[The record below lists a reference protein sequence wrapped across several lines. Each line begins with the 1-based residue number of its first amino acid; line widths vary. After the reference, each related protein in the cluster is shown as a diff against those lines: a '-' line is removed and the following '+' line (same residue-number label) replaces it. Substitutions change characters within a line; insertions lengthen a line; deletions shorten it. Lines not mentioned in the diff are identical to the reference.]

1 MARAIRGPSSNP
13 SGILRVVERTGLR
26 KGVEGNKH
34 WFYIGTG
41 LWTLRTIRR
50 LAGDREEIV
59 ISERLKPGERIVI
72 ANGRATIDAP
82 DGSPI
87 LLPRGRR
94 AQKKLAKAAKKADEA
109 AAERARKAAKKAKK
123 AEKRSRRGRRG
134 GSQ

>member
-1 MARAIRGPSSNP
+1 MARAIRGPSSR
-13 SGILRVVERTGLR
+13 STGLLRAVERTGLR
-26 KGVEGNKH
+26 KGVEGHKH

-59 ISERLKPGERIVI
+59 ISERLKPGQRIVI
-72 ANGRATIDAP
+72 ANGRATVDAP
-82 DGSPI
+82 DGSPV

-94 AQKKLAKAAKKADEA
+94 AQRSLAKAARKADEQA
-109 AAERARKAAKKAKK
+109 AKRARKAEKKGR
-123 AEKRSRRGRRG
+123 RSRRRD